1 MKPHLSTSLI
11 LSSIGLCIISAYASA
26 ASPEYSNGDASFSGT
41 QITIGDLAQKN
52 YNNYN
57 ELTFY
62 SFYNQ
67 GSDTSGVEAHGGAFV
82 ISAGQLSINDNGNTT
97 FENNTVTSPRN
108 HGKGGAIFCYSY
120 QSIIDVF
127 KNDVIAFTNNQ
138 VKASLPQGGAIY
150 GGKINLHDNGQ
161 VIFSDNQTKSY
172 YTSTK
177 YYKGIGGAICLYESN
192 SATFSNNESVTF
204 QNNRSAQGGAVYA
217 RRDSRL
223 KIQNND
229 SVSFV
234 GNIVH
239 EETNSNVKGA
249 AIYGRDSTIDIS
261 NNNSVIFRN
270 NAQIADD
277 SIVLRSIYLEAVEQG
292 YGTPALTLTANT
304 GGEIMFYDSIYIGKN
319 VPIVLNKD
327 ASGAIIFTGES
338 TMDDFRNLFTT
349 YAVPDTATPDYEA
362 SRTSELLG
370 TTTLYGGRVIVK
382 EKAVLNIS
390 NLNVRGGEVIV
401 ASEAQLNLANKNITM
416 PSLTLAGGTVT
427 LGTEDNH
434 TAALTT
440 SDLTVTDNSTLN
452 ADLIIADNGSIT
464 FDFGGSDE
472 KKLTMGCAVTLGND
486 YKVYL
491 DHATIT
497 MLMGYENA
505 EGITLMNDI
514 ENIRDILL
522 ADNVRIYDTD
532 TNEESDILLYTQ
544 TESNG
549 TMSLKAV
556 KATPEP
562 ATATLSLLALA
573 ALAARRKRK

>member
-1 MKPHLSTSLI
+1 MKTHLSTFLTLSLI
-11 LSSIGLCIISAYASA
+11 GPGIISTYASA
-26 ASPEYSNGDASFSGT
+26 ASPEYSNGDSSLSGT
-41 QITIGDLAQKN
+41 QIVVGDLVQKS
-52 YNNYN
+52 YDNYN
-57 ELTFY
+57 ELTFH

-67 GSDTSGVEAHGGAFV
+67 GPDTSGVEAHGGAFV
-82 ISAGQLSINDNGNTT
+82 ISAGQLSIHNNGTT
-97 FENNTVTSPRN
+97 AFEDNTVTSPRN
-108 HGKGGAIFCYSY
+108 HGKGGAIFCYSS
-120 QSIIDVF
+120 QSIIDIYN
-127 KNDVIAFTNNQ
+127 NDVIAFTNNQ
-138 VKASLPQGGAIY
+138 AKASLPQGGAIY
-150 GGKINLHDNGQ
+150 GGKINIHDNGQ

-192 SATFSNNESVTF
+192 SATLSNNESVIF
-204 QNNRSAQGGAVYA
+204 QSNYSEQGGAVYA
-217 RRDSRL
+217 RRGSRL

-239 EETNSNVKGA
+239 SETPTKIKGA
-249 AIYGRDSTIDIS
+249 AIYGSDSTIDIS
-261 NNNSVIFRN
+261 NNDSVIFRG
-270 NAQIADD
+270 NAQITES
-277 SIVLRSIYLEAVEQG
+277 SIILRSIHLENANSG
-292 YGTPALTLTANT
+292 YGTPSLSLSANI
-304 GGEIMFYDSIYIGKN
+304 GGGISFYDSIYIGKN

-327 ASGAIIFTGES
+327 TAGAIIFTGES
-338 TMDDFRNLFTT
+338 TMDDFSDLLTT
-349 YAVPDTATPDYEA
+349 YAVPYSSIADLEA

-370 TTTLYGGRVIVK
+370 TTTLYGGSVIVK
-382 EKAVLNIS
+382 DKAVLNIS
-390 NLNVRGGEVIV
+390 NLNMYGGEFIV

-440 SDLTVTDNSTLN
+440 CALTVTDSSTLN

-497 MLMGYENA
+497 MLMSYENA

-522 ADNVRIYDTD
+522 ADNVRVYDAD

-549 TMSLKAV
+549 TKSLKAV

-573 ALAARRKRK
+573 ALASRRKRN